1 MMSLEPDSR
10 ELDSTPSNRSWRVL
24 SQARK
29 RVKMPERW
37 LPILKRRLDGG
48 IKVIAEYSME
58 RDITKGV
65 PRDALHHTERKFDLH
80 STHY

>member
-1 MMSLEPDSR
+1 MMNLDLDSR

-29 RVKMPERW
+29 RVNMLERR
-37 LPILKRRLDGG
+37 LPIVKRRLDCG

-58 RDITKGV
+58 WDITKRV
-65 PRDALHHTERKFDLH
+65 PRDALHYTERKFDLH